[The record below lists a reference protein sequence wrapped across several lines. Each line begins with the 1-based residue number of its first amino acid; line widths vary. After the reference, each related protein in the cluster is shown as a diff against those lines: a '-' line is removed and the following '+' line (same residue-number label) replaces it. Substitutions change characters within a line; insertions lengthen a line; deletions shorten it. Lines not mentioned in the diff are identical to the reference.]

1 MPKRYLVG
9 LAVLV
14 VGAVIG
20 LFIGG
25 AIGLALAAI
34 CLVLGLV
41 FVMES
46 QARRTRSVSAQ
57 ATRPA
62 HQKTEVVFLIK
73 EIHVRPQIG
82 GKFREVVEQ
91 DEVRFDFEVF
101 LLCWFVNETELPFRI
116 SEGPELTLRRPAAP
130 FVNAERVGGD
140 LGRWRLGKLNQELDA
155 SSDLLVLRAAQENIS
170 EFDTLDPL
178 DCGVPRKG
186 WLHFRVNMTAS
197 EFKASSLELSLTDS
211 QGNFHLSTMSGPRYM
226 PGRIWPHIPNSVPN
240 LPKADTYP
248 GTPLTTG
255 T

>member
-1 MPKRYLVG
+1 MPKHYLAG
-9 LAVLV
+9 LAVLA
-14 VGAVIG
+14 VGAGIG
-20 LFIGG
+20 LFTGG

-41 FVMES
+41 LVMES
-46 QARRTRSVSAQ
+46 QARRTRSIGAQ

-91 DEVRFDFEVF
+91 DEVHFDFELF
-101 LLCWFVNETELPFRI
+101 LLCWFVNETELPLRI
-116 SEGPELTLRRPAAP
+116 AEGPELTLRRPTAP
-130 FVNAERVGGD
+130 FMNAERVIGD
-140 LGRWRLGKLNQELDA
+140 LNRWRLGKLKNELD
-155 SSDLLVLRAAQENIS
+155 SSDLLVLRAAQESIS

-186 WLHFRVNMTAS
+186 WLHFRANMTAS

-211 QGNFHLSTMSGPRYM
+211 QGNFHVSTMSGPRYM
-226 PGRIWPHIPNSVPN
+226 PGRIWPFVPSSVPD
-240 LPKADTYP
+240 LPKTDTYP
-248 GTPLTTG
+248 GTPLATG

>member
-1 MPKRYLVG
+1 MPKHYLVG

-14 VGAVIG
+14 VGAGIG

-41 FVMES
+41 LLMES

-82 GKFREVVEQ
+82 GRFRELIGQ

-101 LLCWFVNETELPFRI
+101 LFCWFVNQTELPLRI
-116 SEGPELTLRRPAAP
+116 VEGPDLTLRRPAAP
-130 FVNAERVGGD
+130 FVNGERVISD
-140 LGRWRLGKLNQELDA
+140 LNRWRLGKLNQELD
-155 SSDLLVLRAAQENIS
+155 SSDLLVLRAAQESIT
-170 EFDTLDPL
+170 EFDTLDAL

-197 EFKASSLELSLTDS
+197 EFKASSVELSLTDS
-211 QGNFHLSTMSGPRYM
+211 QGNFHVSTMSGPRYM
-226 PGRIWPHIPNSVPN
+226 PGRIWPFAPNSVPD
-240 LPKADTYP
+240 LPKTDTYP
-248 GTPLTTG
+248 GTPLATG

>member
-1 MPKRYLVG
+1 MQKRYLFG

-14 VGAVIG
+14 VGAGVG

-41 FVMES
+41 LLMDS
-46 QARRTRSVSAQ
+46 QARRTRSVGAQ

-82 GKFREVVEQ
+82 GKFREVVGQE
-91 DEVRFDFEVF
+91 EVHFDFEIFV
-101 LLCWFVNETELPFRI
+101 LCWFVNETELPLRI
-116 SEGPELTLRRPAAP
+116 VEGPELTLRRPGASL
-130 FVNAERVGGD
+130 VNAQRLVGD
-140 LGRWRLGKLNQELDA
+140 LDRWRLGKLNKQLD
-155 SSDLLVLRAAQENIS
+155 SSDLLVLRAAQEIIS
-170 EFDTLDPL
+170 EFDTLDTL
-178 DCGVPRKG
+178 GCGVPRRG

-197 EFKASSLELSLTDS
+197 EFSVSNLELSVTDS
-211 QGNFHLSTMSGPRYM
+211 QGNFHVSTMSGPRYM
-226 PGRIWPHIPNSVPN
+226 PGRIWPYVPSPVPN
-240 LPKADTYP
+240 LPKSDTYP
-248 GTPLTTG
+248 GAPLPTG